1 MVRWLP
7 LVFVMLLIGC
17 SDDDEV
23 VYDHESDLSGTWIL
37 IEQYADPGDG
47 SGDYQKVESDKTI
60 RFFENGTYTS
70 NGSLCFMGVESNKKE
85 SGVYEINDA
94 DLSKFSSE
102 NFLVPEECTF
112 EETKVFIH
120 LEGDKLILS
129 YLCIEGCGQKYRK
142 L

>member
-7 LVFVMLLIGC
+7 LVFVMLLLGC
-17 SDDDEV
+17 SDDDKV
-23 VYDHESDLSGTWIL
+23 VFDNESDLLGRWLL

-47 SGDYQKVESDKTI
+47 SGEFRKVESDKVI
-60 RFFENGTYTS
+60 RFFDDGTYTS
-70 NGSLCFMGVESNKKE
+70 NGTLCFMGVESTE
-85 SGVYEINDA
+85 EVSGTYEINDM
-94 DLSKFSSE
+94 DLSQFSSE
-102 NFLVPEECTF
+102 NFIVPEDCTF
-112 EETKVFIH
+112 EASNVFIH